1 MGISW
6 HRRDKMS
13 VRALEG
19 DWQFISEKGYD
30 PVKVTI
36 KHMMGPEWM
45 VACMIPKGNMM
56 ASMLKKKEDGSG
68 FQLVNFNCSEKKE
81 TPKENKELEEDFKA
95 FLEKGISN
103 IVRDDKTLIVT
114 AGGEQRVLTHDDIRT
129 KQEEGK
135 RAPMSAPKGPRGGF
149 KR

>member
-1 MGISW
+1 
-6 HRRDKMS
+6 
-13 VRALEG
+13 
-19 DWQFISEKGYD
+19 
-30 PVKVTI
+30 
-36 KHMMGPEWM
+36 MMGPEWM
-45 VACMIPKGNMM
+45 VACMILKGNMM

-103 IVRDDKTLIVT
+103 IVRDGILRFSALPLNLSFLDKSLIVT

-135 RAPMSAPKGPRGGF
+135 RAPMSAPKGGRGGF